1 MSNSQKRHKKWMGQ
15 DAWMFTVHGTE
26 VRLVTTF
33 FSKEYLAAVNS
44 RIMSPRLRAV
54 IFRSKPLD
62 MRSADDRKLA
72 LKVCMASLL
81 VVKPVV

>member
-1 MSNSQKRHKKWMGQ
+1 MDQ

-33 FSKEYLAAVNS
+33 FSKEYLAAANS
-44 RIMSPRLRAV
+44 RIMPSRFRAV

-62 MRSADDRKLA
+62 MRSANDRKLA
-72 LKVCMASLL
+72 LKVCIASLF